1 MVVNTLGVGEGKAFT
16 VRTGKKCLEKEQY
29 FPKRVGRGFS
39 LRAGGQVFICGDQG
53 KVGDFEDEIGCF
65 IDMCALWG

>member
-1 MVVNTLGVGEGKAFT
+1 MLREGT
-16 VRTGKKCLEKEQY
+16 VFSKEGWQRIQ
-29 FPKRVGRGFS
+29 PA